1 MTTSFAFNEKL
12 LEACATSESNADAC
26 SQLYEHYCEHY
37 YGHHSTDGSRRRR
50 FLETVNHV
58 YHHNNNQASASSFR
72 LTLNQFADQDLTN
85 STQQWQEGWY
95 QPWNDIDAQDGHD
108 DMDDA
113 EPTRPQDRLLLE
125 GVPFTKLDSV
135 PAIQRVLTGHHSSN
149 KHHKNKHHKKNH
161 HHKAAQNG
169 ESDAPPLELSLRKH
183 MSSDPFAIVEL
194 PSIADGMELDVT
206 HRAKKRHH
214 DGFSNSLNWATKNNP
229 DGVLLVHD
237 VFDQVNAGCYEYF
250 FLRRGNDN
258 RTHGLPICC
267 NRGVAVRVGPL
278 PPLAL

>member
-1 MTTSFAFNEKL
+1 MTTSFTFNEKL
-12 LEACATSESNADAC
+12 LEACATSGSNDDAC
-26 SQLYEHYCEHY
+26 SELYEHYCEHY
-37 YGHHSTDGSRRRR
+37 YGHHSTNDSRRRR

-72 LTLNQFADQDLTN
+72 LTLNQFTDKDLTN
-85 STQQWQEGWY
+85 SNQQWQEGWY

-135 PAIQRVLTGHHSSN
+135 PTIQRVLTGHHSSN
-149 KHHKNKHHKKNH
+149 KHHKKKNH
-161 HHKAAQNG
+161 PKATKNA

-183 MSSDPFAIVEL
+183 VSSDPFAIVEL
-194 PSIADGMELDVT
+194 PSEADGMELDVPPK
-206 HRAKKRHH
+206 RIKRHH
-214 DGFSNSLNWATKNNP
+214 DTFSTSLNWATKNNP

-237 VFDQVNAGCYEYF
+237 VFDQVNTGCYEYLL
-250 FLRRGNDN
+250 LRRGNDK
-258 RTHGLPICC
+258 RTHGLAFFC
-267 NRGVAVRVGPL
+267 NRGVAVRVGPS